1 MLGSPGWDMEVDIP
15 LPLRGFF
22 FVLSG
27 SVSPGLG
34 EWAGPVMQM
43 KTFDWLGP
51 AKAQVLR

>member
-1 MLGSPGWDMEVDIP
+1 MLGSPGWDLEGDIP

-22 FVLSG
+22 FVFSG
-27 SVSPGLG
+27 CVSPGLG

-51 AKAQVLR
+51 AKAQVPR